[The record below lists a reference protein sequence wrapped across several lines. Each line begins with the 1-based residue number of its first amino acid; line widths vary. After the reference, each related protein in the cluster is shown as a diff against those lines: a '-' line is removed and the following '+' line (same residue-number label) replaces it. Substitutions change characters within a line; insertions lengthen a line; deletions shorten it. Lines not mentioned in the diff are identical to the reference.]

1 MAGEPPGHV
10 HPHHHRQGATWH
22 LRRRLSLCYAC
33 EAGRPGA
40 FASLARWR
48 TRRAGRRPIR
58 GGYWKTQATI
68 SNSPRAVRAVI
79 PVPARAP
86 ARVPAGAAAAA
97 RVLVAVPMVPA
108 TVWAA
113 ATAAAPGA
121 AAAAAAGAGAGPAV
135 VRLVRAAPV
144 PAVPASAERDRRVL
158 HRRPLRAGGRALLAS
173 GHDSPPTAGYPARR
187 RMRPIEE
194 ALAERYPGR
203 VSAEF
208 GASRSASPGP
218 PHLGRPAAQRRR
230 GPTISLG
237 RNGRSGK
244 QRPRQSPSCARCVCS
259 ASTTRSGTRSGT
271 GSGAGSTKRNGRV
284 SAAAGHASRT
294 PRSGEL
300 EGGGDRDARRSRRRD
315 HCQGSPRWR

>member
-1 MAGEPPGHV
+1 MAGEPPSHV

-40 FASLARWR
+40 LASLARWR

-79 PVPARAP
+79 PVPAGAP

-97 RVLVAVPMVPA
+97 GVLVAVPTVPA

-113 ATAAAPGA
+113 ATAAAPGPA
-121 AAAAAAGAGAGPAV
+121 AAAATVAGAGPAV

-194 ALAERYPGR
+194 VLAERYPP
-203 VSAEF
+203 
-208 GASRSASPGP
+208 GA
-218 PHLGRPAAQRRR
+218 
-230 GPTISLG
+230 
-237 RNGRSGK
+237 
-244 QRPRQSPSCARCVCS
+244 
-259 ASTTRSGTRSGT
+259 
-271 GSGAGSTKRNGRV
+271 
-284 SAAAGHASRT
+284 
-294 PRSGEL
+294 
-300 EGGGDRDARRSRRRD
+300 
-315 HCQGSPRWR
+315 

>member
-1 MAGEPPGHV
+1 MAALDNSRAFLYCLFNEYVIRGARKSTTRRPPSNWRARAPHVRQLERRVAGEPPGHV

-194 ALAERYPGR
+194 ALAERYPR
-203 VSAEF
+203 
-208 GASRSASPGP
+208 
-218 PHLGRPAAQRRR
+218 
-230 GPTISLG
+230 
-237 RNGRSGK
+237 
-244 QRPRQSPSCARCVCS
+244 AR
-259 ASTTRSGTRSGT
+259 
-271 GSGAGSTKRNGRV
+271 KR
-284 SAAAGHASRT
+284 
-294 PRSGEL
+294 
-300 EGGGDRDARRSRRRD
+300 
-315 HCQGSPRWR
+315 